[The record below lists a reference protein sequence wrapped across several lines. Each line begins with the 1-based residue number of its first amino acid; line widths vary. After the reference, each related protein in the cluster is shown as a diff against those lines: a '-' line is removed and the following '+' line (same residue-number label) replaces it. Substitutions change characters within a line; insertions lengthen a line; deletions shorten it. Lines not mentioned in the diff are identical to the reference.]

1 MLLYIGN
8 KKVTLIYC
16 LFHFMQVPVPK
27 FEWPHPGFSSV
38 DSIMQMTTTFTLGNN
53 YFEIYEKTAVELNV
67 SNKSPCF

>member
-1 MLLYIGN
+1 
-8 KKVTLIYC
+8 
-16 LFHFMQVPVPK
+16 MQVPVPK